1 MSNDSPPFPMTEE
14 DYELL
19 CECFGSLT
27 IDELI
32 EEKENDS

>member
-19 CECFGSLT
+19 CECFGALV
-27 IDELI
+27 IDKLI
-32 EEKENDS
+32 EETEK